1 MGDNDFGEAARQ
13 ARVKKRMT
21 LRQVAER
28 LGFSIVYISDME
40 RGAKR
45 PPTLEKTREWAAAIG
60 ADLRDFVALAEAA
73 RDRIDVPRSE
83 VSLELARMRGVP
95 TQQQQD
101 QIIDILRNRQRPE
114 KGTV

>member
-45 PPTLEKTREWAAAIG
+45 PPTLEKTHEWAAAIG

-101 QIIDILRNRQRPE
+101 QVIDILRNRQRPE